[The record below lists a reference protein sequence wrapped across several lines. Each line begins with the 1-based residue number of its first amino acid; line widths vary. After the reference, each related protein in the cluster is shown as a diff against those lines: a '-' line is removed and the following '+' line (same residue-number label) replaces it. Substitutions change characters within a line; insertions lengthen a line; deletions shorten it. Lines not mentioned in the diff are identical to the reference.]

1 MTVST
6 FFHTKSWPD
15 ATHPR
20 SAGGAGH
27 TRHCRPSPGDQRPT
41 HHPPRVSAAAL
52 AIRLSLDVS
61 AAGLAILYLDVSSA
75 GLAILSLDVSATAPA
90 ITSVP
95 GRASLGEEGAT
106 AGWSW
111 RRYTFLGTSSLV
123 RFLQMASSTAFSC
136 FICIS
141 SSRREVDGFLVTGRG
156 TGVGLAVV
164 AAAAAAAAGAAG
176 VAPEPT
182 AGTWRAQGGGRC

>member
-1 MTVST
+1 MNIRIVQSAITFEPLVILQNGYYHRVSRLK
-6 FFHTKSWPD
+6 FSWKILLPQEYSYSYRPRSTNSTLCALQSLDPD

-27 TRHCRPSPGDQRPT
+27 TRHCRPSPGAQRPT

-61 AAGLAILYLDVSSA
+61 AA

-106 AGWSW
+106 AG
-111 RRYTFLGTSSLV
+111 
-123 RFLQMASSTAFSC
+123 
-136 FICIS
+136 
-141 SSRREVDGFLVTGRG
+141 
-156 TGVGLAVV
+156 
-164 AAAAAAAAGAAG
+164 
-176 VAPEPT
+176 
-182 AGTWRAQGGGRC
+182 